1 MRKLSKVIFIAV
13 VIVLMT
19 RLIRVDAGVVP
30 PEERIGAG
38 QFIVECTAY
47 CDEGITAS
55 GKPTIEGLTIGGA
68 REWIGCAAVL
78 YEAEPDGSI
87 GAFIGIYEFMDTG
100 WGRDG
105 DAVRGETV
113 DVFIPDY
120 DACIQWGRRDVYVQ
134 IIDGRG

>member
-30 PEERIGAG
+30 PEERIGADP
-38 QFIVECTAY
+38 FIVECTAY

-68 REWIGCAAVL
+68 REWIGCAVVL
-78 YEAEPDGSI
+78 CDLHAG
-87 GAFIGIYEFMDTG
+87 GAAAHGGCD
-100 WGRDG
+100 RDG
-105 DAVRGETV
+105 QAGYCV
-113 DVFIPDY
+113 D
-120 DACIQWGRRDVYVQ
+120 RD
-134 IIDGRG
+134 